1 MNKDTLSVISDFIK
15 KNGYESVLIIGA
27 SMALDIVRDPL
38 SEYMDKECRGV
49 YYEFRAVDVD
59 FINKNKIFV
68 LPMTDNKPIAYK
80 IADYDPITNKYK
92 GELV

>member
-1 MNKDTLSVISDFIK
+1 MNKDTLSAISDFIK

-27 SMALDIVRDPL
+27 SMTLDIVRDPL

-49 YYEFRAVDVD
+49 YYEFMAVDVD

-68 LPMTDNKPIAYK
+68 LPMTDNKPKPIVYK
-80 IADYDPITNKYK
+80 IIK
-92 GELV
+92 